1 MSAPPRVR
9 IAPSPTGFFHV
20 GNAWT
25 AQFNWL
31 YARATGGTFILRIE
45 DTDAERNREDWVI
58 GIQDAL
64 RWLGLDWDEG
74 PVRQSERGRL
84 YAEAADRLLEARA
97 AYWCDCTR
105 AVIEARTAQNA
116 TPGYDRYCRERGLG
130 PGEGRALRFAVPLEG
145 EVVVHDVLRGEPTFA
160 TSTIEDFVLVRS
172 TGGAMFILA
181 NVVDDLEMGITHV
194 IRGEEHLPNTP
205 KALLVWSALA
215 PDTPPPVFAHLP
227 LLVNEQRK
235 KLSKRRDPV
244 ALEDYRA
251 RGYLPEAMCN
261 YLALLGWS
269 APDGA
274 EVLTREEMVR
284 VFRLEDLGT
293 SPAFFDTKKLNHLNG
308 LYIRAL
314 PVEEFVERCRPWLAG
329 SGAWDPGA
337 FDAGIFN
344 RIAPLVQER
353 VATLSEVPPMVDFF
367 FRESPHIDDSSW
379 EKAMVR
385 QEYAL
390 RVLDGALL
398 AYADCAWEREVL
410 HEVTAAVGEELG
422 LKLKK
427 AQAPIRV
434 AVTGRS
440 VGPPLFESL
449 EVLGRERTCTR
460 LRAARDRLLGR

>member
-31 YARATGGTFILRIE
+31 FARATGGTFILRIE
-45 DTDAERNREDWVI
+45 DTDAERNREDWVL

-74 PVRQSERGRL
+74 PVRQSERGML
-84 YAEAADRLLEARA
+84 YADAAARLFEAGS

-105 AVIEARTAQNA
+105 AVIDARTAQNA
-116 TPGYDRYCRERGLG
+116 TPGYDRHCRERGLG

-160 TSTIEDFVLVRS
+160 AATIEDFVLVRS
-172 TGGAMFILA
+172 SGGAMFILA
-181 NVVDDLEMGITHV
+181 NAVDDLEMGITHV

-205 KALLVWSALA
+205 KGLLLWSALA
-215 PDTPPPVFAHLP
+215 PEASPPVFAHLP

-244 ALEDYRA
+244 ALEDYRS

-284 VFRLEDLGT
+284 TFRLEDLGT
-293 SPAFFDTKKLNHLNG
+293 SPAFFDTKKLDHLNG
-308 LYIRAL
+308 LYVRAL
-314 PVEEFVERCRPWLAG
+314 SIEEFIERCEPWLDRTDV
-329 SGAWDPGA
+329 WEPEA
-337 FDAGIFN
+337 FDASVF
-344 RIAPLVQER
+344 RRMAPLVQER
-353 VATLSEVPPMVDFF
+353 VQALSEVPAMVDFL
-367 FRESPHIDDSSW
+367 FRESPLLDDASW
-379 EKAMVR
+379 EKVVLG
-385 QEYAL
+385 QEDSARILDAAL
-390 RVLDGALL
+390 V
-398 AYADCAWEREVL
+398 AYADCAWERDVL
-410 HEVTAAVGEELG
+410 HAVTAALGEELG
-422 LKLKK
+422 LKLSK

-434 AVTGRS
+434 AVTGRR

-449 EVLGRERTCTR
+449 EVLGRERTRTR
-460 LRAARDRLLGR
+460 LRAALDRLPGR